1 MRERT
6 EEEPKKKIISLR
18 CFDFSFFTLPLRP
31 LKDKNALNL
40 IIDIGNTAAK
50 VALFDGGEMVEVL
63 TESNQSLD
71 CLEALCVKYPV
82 EQGIVATV
90 IDLSERVLAA
100 LVALPF
106 PLLWLDSK
114 TPLPV
119 TNLYETPETL
129 GYDRMAAVV
138 GANEQYPRR
147 DILVIDAGTCITYE
161 FIDSKGQYHGGNI
174 SPGMQMR
181 FKALNQFTG
190 RLPLIDSNG
199 RKLPMGRDTETAIRA
214 GVLKGMEY
222 EISGYIE
229 SMKHKYPE
237 LLVFL
242 TGGDDFSFDS
252 SVKSII
258 FADRFLVLKGLNR
271 ILNYNNGRI

>member
-1 MRERT
+1 M
-6 EEEPKKKIISLR
+6 
-18 CFDFSFFTLPLRP
+18 
-31 LKDKNALNL
+31 NL
-40 IIDIGNTAAK
+40 IIDIGNTVAK
-50 VALFDGGEMVEVL
+50 VALFDRTSMVEVVYD
-63 TESNQSLD
+63 SNQSLD
-71 CLEALCVKYPV
+71 SLEAVCNKYDV
-82 EQGIVATV
+82 RKAIVATV
-90 IDLSERVLAA
+90 IDLNECVLAQ
-100 LVALPF
+100 LNKLPF
-106 PLLWLDSK
+106 PLLWLNHQ

-119 TNLYETPETL
+119 GNLYETPETL
-129 GYDRMAAVV
+129 GYDRIAAVV
-138 GANEQYPRR
+138 GANEQFPHN

-181 FKALNQFTG
+181 YKALHQFTG

-229 SMKHKYPE
+229 AMKHKYPE

-242 TGGDDFSFDS
+242 TGGDDFSFDTKLK
-252 SVKSII
+252 SVI

>member
-1 MRERT
+1 M
-6 EEEPKKKIISLR
+6 
-18 CFDFSFFTLPLRP
+18 
-31 LKDKNALNL
+31 NL
-40 IIDIGNTAAK
+40 IIDIGNTKAK
-50 VALFDGGEMVEVL
+50 IAFFDGGEMVDVVA
-63 TESNQSLD
+63 ESNQSLG
-71 CLEALCVKYPV
+71 CLKALCSQYPV

-90 IDLSERVLAA
+90 IDLNEKVLADLA
-100 LVALPF
+100 ALPF
-106 PLLWLDSK
+106 PLLWLNHQ

-119 TNLYETPETL
+119 VNLYETPETL

-138 GANEQYPRR
+138 GANEQFPHR

-181 FKALNQFTG
+181 FKGTASVYRTFASG
-190 RLPLIDSNG
+190 RHQRAQTPDG
-199 RKLPMGRDTETAIRA
+199 TDTETAIRA
-214 GVLKGMEY
+214 GVMKGMEY

>member
-1 MRERT
+1 M
-6 EEEPKKKIISLR
+6 
-18 CFDFSFFTLPLRP
+18 
-31 LKDKNALNL
+31 
-40 IIDIGNTAAK
+40 AK
-50 VALFDGGEMVEVL
+50 VALFNSGEMVEVL
-63 TESNQSLD
+63 TESNWSPD
-71 CLEALCVKYPV
+71 CLQVLCAKYPIG
-82 EQGIVATV
+82 QGIVATV
-90 IDLSERVLAA
+90 VDLSERVLSDLA
-100 LVALPF
+100 ALPF
-106 PLLWLDSK
+106 PLLWLNHQ

-119 TNLYETPETL
+119 VNLYETPETL
-129 GYDRMAAVV
+129 GYDRIAAAV
-138 GANEQYPRR
+138 GANERFPDR
-147 DILVIDAGTCITYE
+147 DVLVIDAGTCITYE

-181 FKALNQFTG
+181 FKALHQFTG
-190 RLPLIDSNG
+190 RLPLVDANG
-199 RKLPMGRDTETAIRA
+199 RKLLMGRDTETAIRT
-214 GVLKGMEY
+214 GVMKGIEY

-242 TGGDDFSFDS
+242 TGGDEFSFDS

>member
-71 CLEALCVKYPV
+71 CLEALCAKYPV

-190 RLPLIDSNG
+190 RLPLIDSKG

>member
-271 ILNYNNGRI
+271 ILNYNVK

>member
-242 TGGDDFSFDS
+242 TGGDDFSFDTKLK
-252 SVKSII
+252 SVI